1 MDTYTKEILKQERIA
16 DKLLHAVTAYDE
28 KQSTKK
34 GYNMYALSQYIG
46 AINERV
52 IPALESGTPLR
63 QAILKGF
70 CGRLLDVCL
79 KAVGEPKSTDAE
91 QRGSLSDYGY

>member
-1 MDTYTKEILKQERIA
+1 MDKRAEEILKQEKIA

-34 GYNMYALSQYIG
+34 SYNMWALPQYIG

-52 IPALESGTPLR
+52 IPALESGVSLR
-63 QAILKGF
+63 EAIRSGF

-91 QRGSLSDYGY
+91 QRGSVTL